1 MSSFKERFSNAVESF
16 FLVSVLAWS
25 VFAGAAALSNP
36 TVTHEPR
43 ATVEITALDDVGA

>member
-1 MSSFKERFSNAVESF
+1 MSSLKERFSDVVESF

-25 VFAGAAALSNP
+25 VVVGAAVSSP

-43 ATVEITALDDVGA
+43 GTVEITALDDVGA

>member
-1 MSSFKERFSNAVESF
+1 MSSLQERFSNAVESF

-25 VFAGAAALSNP
+25 IFAGAAAVSSP

-43 ATVEITALDDVGA
+43 GTVEITALNDVGT

>member
-1 MSSFKERFSNAVESF
+1 MSSLQERLSNAVESF
-16 FLVSVLAWS
+16 FLVSILAWS
-25 VFAGAAALSNP
+25 IFAGAAAVSSP

>member
-1 MSSFKERFSNAVESF
+1 MSSLKERFMDAVESF

-25 VFAGAAALSNP
+25 IFAGAAAVSSP

-43 ATVEITALDDVGA
+43 ATVEITALNDVGA

>member
-1 MSSFKERFSNAVESF
+1 MSSLQERLSNAVESF

-25 VFAGAAALSNP
+25 IFAGAAAVSSP

-43 ATVEITALDDVGA
+43 ATVEITALNDVGA

>member
-1 MSSFKERFSNAVESF
+1 MSSLQERLSNAVESF

-25 VFAGAAALSNP
+25 IFAGAAAISSP

-43 ATVEITALDDVGA
+43 ATVEITALNDVGA